1 VTRLNY
7 EFLVDFEFFLKTQK
21 RCAHNTVMGYVK
33 KVKKIARQCV
43 AMDLLDKDP
52 FMAFKVTIRDVQ
64 RNLLTQDELDLLRLK
79 SFSIVRIGVVRDIFL
94 FCCYTGL
101 SFSDVEKVD
110 RSEIVKGSDGNYWIY
125 TTRTKTC
132 SASRISLLPAAEQIL
147 QKYASDPYCKQT
159 NRALPVLSN
168 QKMNST

>member
-1 VTRLNY
+1 
-7 EFLVDFEFFLKTQK
+7 
-21 RCAHNTVMGYVK
+21 MGYIK
-33 KVKKIARQCV
+33 KVKKIVRQCV

-52 FMAFKVTIRDVQ
+52 FMAFKITIRDVQ

-79 SFSIVRIGVVRDIFL
+79 SLSIVRIGIVRDIFL

-101 SFSDVEKVD
+101 SFSDIEKLD
-110 RSEIVKGSDGNYWIY
+110 RSEIVNGSDGNYWIY

-132 SASRISLLPAAEQIL
+132 SASRIPLLPAAEQIL

-168 QKMNST
+168 QKMNE